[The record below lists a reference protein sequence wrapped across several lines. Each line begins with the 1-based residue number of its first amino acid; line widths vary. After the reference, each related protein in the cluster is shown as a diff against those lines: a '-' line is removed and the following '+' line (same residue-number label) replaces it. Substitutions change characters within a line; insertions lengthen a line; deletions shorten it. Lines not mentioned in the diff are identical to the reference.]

1 METDPIRIE
10 DGMEVFTSDG
20 QKLGKVSHVWPMV
33 EDTSSTTSSRG
44 YFQVDQGG
52 MLGLGAKHL
61 YVPYSEIDD
70 HVPGECMTVACT
82 KSECTQRF
90 EQQPEVLKQSV

>member
-1 METDPIRIE
+1 MDTDPIRIE

-33 EDTSSTTSSRG
+33 DGVSSDVSGRG

-52 MLGLGAKHL
+52 VLGLGSKHL
-61 YVPYSEIDD
+61 YVSYSEIDD
-70 HVPGECMTVACT
+70 HVPGECVTVACT
-82 KSECTQRF
+82 KSECAQRF
-90 EQQPEVLKQSV
+90 QQQPEFLKQSV